1 MQMTLKCRSAA
12 ILKKTRRPSA
22 PHGAKGLQKNFHVSR
37 CALRSHIQT
46 QASFTL
52 SLTERRPTGKY
63 TCNFLC
69 NLHKIFGQYPPKPP
83 VVILAD
89 HSAFL

>member
-1 MQMTLKCRSAA
+1 MQMTLKRPPPAA

-22 PHGAKGLQKNFHVSR
+22 LHCAKGLQKR
-37 CALRSHIQT
+37 CTLHSHIQT
-46 QASFTL
+46 RASFTL

-69 NLHKIFGQYPPKPP
+69 TLHKIFGQCLPPQTSCCSPE
-83 VVILAD
+83 
-89 HSAFL
+89 